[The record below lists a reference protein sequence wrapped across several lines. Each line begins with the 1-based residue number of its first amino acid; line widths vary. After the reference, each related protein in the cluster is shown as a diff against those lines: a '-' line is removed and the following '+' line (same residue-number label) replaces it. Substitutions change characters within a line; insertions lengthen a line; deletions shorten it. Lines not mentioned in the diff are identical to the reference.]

1 MNNYE
6 VVSMISD
13 LDIENIQYSQDK
25 EEQEILKEKEK
36 LEINLDNLMIPI
48 PFFWP
53 VFI

>member
-1 MNNYE
+1 MNDYE
-6 VVSMISD
+6 LVGMISD
-13 LDIENIQYSQDK
+13 LAIEILQYSQDK
-25 EEQEILKEKEK
+25 EEQETLKEKKK